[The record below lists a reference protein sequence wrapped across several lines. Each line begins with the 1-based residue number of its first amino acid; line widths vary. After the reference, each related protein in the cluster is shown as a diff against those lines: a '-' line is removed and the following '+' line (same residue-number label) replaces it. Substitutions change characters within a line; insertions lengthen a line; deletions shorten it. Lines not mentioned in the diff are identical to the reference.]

1 MTPYGHSPT
10 GLIGSEPTSPNLD
23 VGVTPEHTI
32 DRTKIRSGD
41 DLRTTIMI
49 RNIPNKVTSVWFGG
63 FSPATLVTDFIFQDQ
78 LKLILDETS
87 FGKYDFVY
95 LRMGMSASFSLLDG

>member
-1 MTPYGHSPT
+1 MTPYGHSPA

-32 DRTKIRSGD
+32 DLTRIRSGD

-49 RNIPNKVTSVWFGG
+49 RNIPNKVTSVWFGCS
-63 FSPATLVTDFIFQDQ
+63 FPLNLVTDFIFQDQ

-95 LRMGMSASFSLLDG
+95 LRMGKSASLFLLDG